1 MADLPKPSSEG
12 ESIFSNGLVLI
23 ILILML
29 LTGYVSGKGI
39 LYFKDSNPENLVLLE
54 EVDSENSFSFS
65 KFFGKSEIELGQ
77 RVVAVE
83 DLQVRTLPGG
93 SILGLQSKLRMGKV
107 MEGPVEQ
114 FDTQWFRINFEKA
127 PSGWVEFDS
136 ISNKTKLINFLN
148 FPIIFYH
155 GFKPIGW
162 FLSVFVL
169 LVVLFY
175 RFKLFGEIKLLD
187 SKRKVRDEMA
197 EKNKKEKIEASRTD
211 LGLPTEDHFKNQRW
225 EHVKELMKSKNQSD
239 WRQAIIEADIIL
251 DEMLRRMSYDGL
263 TIGDMLKQI
272 EPSDF
277 VNLDKAWEAH
287 KFRNEIAHTGSE
299 FVISKD
305 EAERVISLFQAVF
318 DEFYFV

>member
-1 MADLPKPSSEG
+1 MAEDKKPSSEG

-23 ILILML
+23 ILIIMV
-29 LTGYVSGKGI
+29 LTGYLSGKGI
-39 LYFKDSNPENLVLLE
+39 LYFKDSNSDDFLLE
-54 EVDSENSFSFS
+54 DSIDVENSLSIS
-65 KFFGKSEIELGQ
+65 KIFGKSEIELGQ
-77 RVVAVE
+77 RVIALE
-83 DLQVRTLPGG
+83 DVQVRTLPGG
-93 SILGLQSKLRMGKV
+93 SILGLQNKLRIGKV
-107 MEGPVEQ
+107 MEGPLEQ
-114 FDTQWFRINFEKA
+114 FDTKWFRVNFEKA
-127 PSGWVEFDS
+127 PSGWVQFDS

-148 FPIIFYH
+148 FPIIFYN

-162 FLSVFVL
+162 FLSIFIL

-175 RFKLFGEIKLLD
+175 RFKLFSEIKLLD
-187 SKRKVRDEMA
+187 SKRKVKDEMA
-197 EKNKKEKIEASRTD
+197 EKNKKEKIESSRVE

-225 EHVKELMKSKNQSD
+225 EHIKELMKSKNQSD

-251 DEMLRRMSYDGL
+251 DEMLRRMSYDGF

-277 VNLDKAWEAH
+277 VTLDKAWEAH

-299 FVISKD
+299 FVLSKD